1 MKIITTFRHKTQN
14 EELKRYVHKLSKSI
28 EKYTKIL
35 HRVYVVF
42 ALDNKNKDF
51 SQISCHISLHLLG
64 KKNIEVKAVCT
75 KAKDAFDQTF
85 NLLRCELANS
95 NKYRIKSVF

>member
-1 MKIITTFRHKTQN
+1 MQSN
-14 EELKRYVHKLSKSI
+14 QLP
-28 EKYTKIL
+28 
-35 HRVYVVF
+35 
-42 ALDNKNKDF
+42 
-51 SQISCHISLHLLG
+51 HIPSFIG
-64 KKNIEVKAVCT
+64 KKNIDVKAVCT